1 MAILKININGAT
13 VPIGMWA
20 VPSYDETVSID
31 FNNLPTSV
39 SVSGLDDWT
48 DWRNQFINTLATM
61 NGDNQAQA
69 DLITFETI

>member
-1 MAILKININGAT
+1 MTSLKVNINNVQ

-20 VPSYDETVSID
+20 IPGYDTTVSID
-31 FNNLPTSV
+31 FSLLPTSV
-39 SVSGLDDWT
+39 SLSGLEDWSE
-48 DWRNQFINTLATM
+48 WQSQFIQTLATM

>member
-1 MAILKININGAT
+1 MATLKININGAT

-20 VPSYDETVSID
+20 VPDYDEIVAID

-39 SVSGLDDWT
+39 AVSGLDDWT

>member
-1 MAILKININGAT
+1 MTTLKVNINGAT

-20 VPSYDETVSID
+20 VPGYDETVAID

-39 SVSGLDDWT
+39 SVTGLDDWT

-61 NGDNQAQA
+61 NGDNLAQA
-69 DLITFETI
+69 NLITFETI